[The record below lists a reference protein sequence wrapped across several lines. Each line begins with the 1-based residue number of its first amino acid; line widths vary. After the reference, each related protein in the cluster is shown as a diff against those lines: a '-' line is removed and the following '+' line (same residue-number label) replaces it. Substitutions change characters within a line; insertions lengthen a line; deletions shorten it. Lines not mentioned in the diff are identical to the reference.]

1 MSRAEDCLL
10 PVCNDLPVFWLLLDV
25 CQVHN
30 AVPFEAMHKLMRHH
44 AIGAKIVSALDAT
57 RNRVLFLVA
66 LATGAGP
73 HVVLEVR
80 LEEEV

>member
-1 MSRAEDCLL
+1 M
-10 PVCNDLPVFWLLLDV
+10 
-25 CQVHN
+25 
-30 AVPFEAMHKLMRHH
+30 PFEAMHKLMRHH